1 MSNWFSFGAAGA
13 STLGDLLGGFLNYKY
28 QSNLMDKQFGL
39 QIRGLK
45 ESPNAMRIG
54 LESAGYNPIMAL
66 GNTNAYASGGSA
78 PSVSSSTLGSNAV
91 NAYQQN
97 KLNDATVNNTNAQAG
112 LFDEQ
117 SKTEQAKR
125 IQMEFQN
132 AMLDVEKHLKQKDL
146 DTYDRRFYA
155 QLYEQMQRAENYR
168 AMANVQGYN
177 AETQRIASNAQMLQ
191 AQTSAKWTPGKI
203 GASVGLGAVGALGAL
218 YGPAK
223 FKVLKA
229 LGKVGRK
236 VGF

>member
-1 MSNWFSFGAAGA
+1 MSNWFSVGSAGA

-28 QSNLMDKQFGL
+28 QSKLMDKQYDL
-39 QIRGLK
+39 NIRGLK
-45 ESPNAMRIG
+45 ESPLATRQG
-54 LESAGYNPIMAL
+54 LESAGYNPITFA
-66 GNTNAYASGGSA
+66 GQTNAQASVGTA
-78 PSVSSSTLGSNAV
+78 PSVSQSSLGSNAV

-125 IQMEFQN
+125 VQMEFQN

-168 AMANVQGYN
+168 AMANVQSYN
-177 AETQRIASNAQMLQ
+177 AESQRIASNAQMLG

-203 GASVGLGAVGALGAL
+203 GASVGLGALGVL
-218 YGPAK
+218 GTVYGPAK
-223 FKVLKA
+223 FKVLQK